1 MNFLRTQS
9 LLRIADTLKLY
20 LSGAV
25 WKTQSNLNIVPGRN
39 VTLSQVETKDTST
52 LTLDVGA
59 NGKLG
64 WWGSFWDTTNQT
76 ITSTSTAY
84 VVGINSTDPDSDGVS
99 IVSGSKITPTTPA
112 NYNIS
117 VSIQLTNQDTQ
128 AHDATFWFRRNGTDI
143 TASASTVTVPSTH
156 GGING
161 HLIFYVDLALHLNS
175 GDYIQVYWA
184 ATNTK
189 VSLETIAAG
198 TSPVYPVSPSVLC
211 SVVQV

>member
-1 MNFLRTQS
+1 MNFIRTQS

-25 WKTQSNLNIVPGRN
+25 WKTQSNLNLVPGRN
-39 VTLSQVETKDTST
+39 VTFTQVETKDTST

-84 VVGINSTDPDSDGVS
+84 VVGINSSDPDSDGVS
-99 IVSGSKITPTTPA
+99 IVSGNRITPTTPA

-117 VSIQLTNQDTQ
+117 VSVQVTNDQVQDHE
-128 AHDATFWFRRNGTDI
+128 AVFWFRKNGTDI
-143 TASASTVTVPSTH
+143 PYSASVVTVPSTH
-156 GGING
+156 GGVNG
-161 HLIFYVDLALHLNS
+161 HLIFYVDLALHLNA
-175 GDYIQVYWA
+175 GDYVQLVWH
-184 ATNTK
+184 ATNTGVK
-189 VSLETIAAG
+189 LETLAAG
-198 TSPVYPVSPSVLC
+198 TSPVYPASPSVIC